1 MRRLVSGG
9 VLLSLGLFAG
19 HAAVEA
25 WVETRAVVEL
35 ERLAGRLPD
44 GARLSW
50 ARLDAEPLRSALDLE
65 EVRLDL
71 PMGSPIRTLELAAIR
86 VAQAGGG
93 TDAIGRVGGFR
104 AHDVVVRLA
113 DDAGTL
119 RAALVEGEEVEIRA
133 LTEALAAPDP
143 LRALEALRLGPL
155 RAEGIVVEGVDHK
168 LELPQIRIGGYAARR
183 LEGLE
188 LVGLAIEDQDGSRA
202 RIAEFAL
209 GLLDLGAFDPDVLA
223 AAADDPL
230 AGLTMLDQLRVEQAR
245 LGGLEFGWPEGRVQ
259 LAHLGLGHAGQGRV
273 EGVALSG
280 IDLHDEQGN
289 KGVLGGFELSR
300 VDWSRARLDRVV
312 AAVERLAA
320 TADDA
325 EAEEETDS
333 TDPNSADDGG
343 VETDRDGASE
353 DLEDASLEQAFS
365 ALQIAGELLRL
376 EFGPMRMVGLEVGS
390 PEGGLALA
398 RLGWDGL
405 AAGNFGAIDLAK
417 LSARGD
423 DGWSLL
429 LDGFEQTAF
438 AIGPADLAERVEAA
452 PRTAQGLQDLQ
463 AELGRLPWRGRTA
476 LTGLALGRDREV
488 GLGLERFAVELDEDG
503 PRRRTAIAVDK
514 LVIDP
519 SVFDGEEAVEQLE
532 ALGIDRLELAA
543 RLASLYDQSSLE
555 AVIEELSV
563 EATGQVGL
571 RLSLTARLGGDPVLD
586 PVIASTDAE
595 LLGAEITLQDF
606 GLIDRVLAGL
616 ARESRKKRAT
626 LAKELVRNLRGAEPG
641 RSLLDKRRAAEIE
654 RFLARPH
661 QLVIRL
667 APPRPVSFL
676 AAFTGALTTPAR
688 TAKTLGLEV
697 KAVGP

>member
-1 MRRLVSGG
+1 MRRLLSGG
-9 VLLSLGLFAG
+9 VLLSLGLFAA

-25 WVETRAVVEL
+25 WVEARAVVEL

-71 PMGSPIRTLELAAIR
+71 PMGSPVRTLELAAIR
-86 VAQAGGG
+86 LAQAGGG

-119 RAALVEGEEVEIRA
+119 RAALVEGEEVDIRA

-143 LRALEALRLGPL
+143 LQALEALRLGPL

-230 AGLTMLDQLRVEQAR
+230 AGLAMLDQLRVEQAR
-245 LGGLEFGWPEGRVQ
+245 MAGLEFGWPEGRLQ
-259 LAHLGLGHAGQGRV
+259 LARFGLGNAGQGRI

-280 IDLHDEQGN
+280 IDLRNEQGN
-289 KGVLGGFELSR
+289 KGVLEGFELSR

-320 TADDA
+320 TADGA
-325 EAEEETDS
+325 EAEEETDP

-353 DLEDASLEQAFS
+353 DLEDASLEQAFFV
-365 ALQIAGELLRL
+365 LQIAGELLRL
-376 EFGPMRMVGLEVGS
+376 EFGPMRVVGLEVGS

-438 AIGPADLAERVEAA
+438 AIGPVDLAERLEAT
-452 PRTAQGLQDLQ
+452 PRTAEALQELT
-463 AELGRLPWRGRTA
+463 AEFGRLPWQGRSTLA
-476 LTGLALGRDREV
+476 GLAVARDGAVGFGIGRFV
-488 GLGLERFAVELDEDG
+488 VELAEEG
-503 PRRRTAIAVDK
+503 PRRRTVLAVDE

-555 AVIEELSV
+555 AVIEELSL
-563 EATGQVGL
+563 EAARQAG
-571 RLSLTARLGGDPVLD
+571 LSLGLEARLGADPTLD
-586 PVIASTDAE
+586 PVTASADAE
-595 LLGAEITLQDF
+595 LVRAELTFADLGLVERWLT
-606 GLIDRVLAGL
+606 GLE
-616 ARESRKKRAT
+616 RETGKRRAD
-626 LAKELVRNLRGAEPG
+626 LVKEMLRDLRRAEPG
-641 RSLLDKRRAAEIE
+641 RSLLDNRRAAEIE
-654 RFLARPH
+654 RFLVRPRK
-661 QLVIRL
+661 LVIRL

-676 AAFTGALTTPAR
+676 AAFMGTLATPAR
-688 TAKTLGLEV
+688 TAQTLGLEIR
-697 KAVGP
+697 AVDR

>member
-1 MRRLVSGG
+1 
-9 VLLSLGLFAG
+9 
-19 HAAVEA
+19 
-25 WVETRAVVEL
+25 
-35 ERLAGRLPD
+35 
-44 GARLSW
+44 
-50 ARLDAEPLRSALDLE
+50 
-65 EVRLDL
+65 
-71 PMGSPIRTLELAAIR
+71 MGYPVRTLELAAIR
-86 VAQAGGG
+86 LAQAGGG

-143 LRALEALRLGPL
+143 LQALEALRLGPL

-230 AGLTMLDQLRVEQAR
+230 AGLAMLDRLRVEQAR
-245 LGGLEFGWPEGRVQ
+245 MAGLELGWPEGRLQ
-259 LAHLGLGHAGQGRV
+259 LARFGLGNAGQGRI

-280 IDLHDEQGN
+280 IDLRDEQGN
-289 KGVLGGFELSR
+289 KGVLEGFELSR

-353 DLEDASLEQAFS
+353 DLEDASLEQAFTV
-365 ALQIAGELLRL
+365 LQIAGELLRL
-376 EFGPMRMVGLEVGS
+376 EFGPMRVVGLEVGS

-452 PRTAQGLQDLQ
+452 PRTAEGLQDLQ

-532 ALGIDRLELAA
+532 AFGIDRLELAA

-555 AVIEELSV
+555 AAIEELSL

-641 RSLLDKRRAAEIE
+641 RSLLDNRRAAEIE
-654 RFLARPH
+654 RFLVRPH

-676 AAFTGALTTPAR
+676 AAFTGALATPAR

>member
-1 MRRLVSGG
+1 MRRLLSGG

-71 PMGSPIRTLELAAIR
+71 PMGSPVRTLELAAIR

-230 AGLTMLDQLRVEQAR
+230 AGLAMLDQLRVEQAR
-245 LGGLEFGWPEGRVQ
+245 LGGLEFGWPEGRLQ
-259 LAHLGLGHAGQGRV
+259 LARLGLGHAGQGRV

-353 DLEDASLEQAFS
+353 DLEDASLEQAFFV
-365 ALQIAGELLRL
+365 LQIAGELLRL
-376 EFGPMRMVGLEVGS
+376 EFGPMRVVGLEVGS

-452 PRTAQGLQDLQ
+452 PRTAEGLQDLQ

-532 ALGIDRLELAA
+532 AFGIDRLELAA

-555 AVIEELSV
+555 AAIEELSL

-641 RSLLDKRRAAEIE
+641 RSLLDKRRAAEVE
-654 RFLARPH
+654 RFLVRPH

-676 AAFTGALTTPAR
+676 AAFTGALATPAR